1 MKKESY
7 GNFAVYKRLLSYV
20 VPYWWAFTIAVL
32 CNVLY
37 SSVDAWFVHFLQ
49 PLLNKGFVDKEMSFV
64 KILPFIVIGGFLVR
78 AFSNIGSSLFM
89 SYVAR
94 SLVMV
99 FRQIILAHYLKMP
112 AMDFDKESSGNLLSK
127 IIFNVQ
133 QIANAGADAITTF
146 LQSFVLVVGLL
157 IVMLNISWKMCLGY
171 FVALPFMIIII
182 AVTSKRIRRISVG
195 IQDSMGLVTAIA
207 EENIEAYKVVRT
219 FGGQEYEQK
228 RFDKVALAN
237 RRKEIKVAFTKAISV
252 SMVQLVGAAVIASIL
267 IYATQLD
274 SEGLSAGAFASMF
287 AAMLAIL
294 KPLKD
299 LVNVNGKIQIG
310 LAAARTVFDLIDQPV
325 EKDEG
330 NKSVSDAEQAL
341 DVQGL
346 SFVYPG
352 TSKKVLHNINFC
364 VEPGKVIAL
373 VGRSGSGKSTLV
385 NLLMRFYD
393 YELGSIKLGGNDI
406 HNYDLAGY
414 REHFAY
420 VSQQIVLFNDTVY
433 NNIAYGKL
441 GEKAG
446 KEAVIAAAKAAHA
459 DEFIGKLTDGYDSM
473 VGDQG
478 VLLSGGQRQR
488 IALARAILKKAPI
501 LVLDEATSALDT
513 ESEQHVQ
520 SALSQLMHKS
530 TTIVIAHRLSTIKAA
545 DSIVVMDE
553 GRIQEQGT
561 HEELMAQ
568 QGYYTRLYEMQF
580 DDQ

>member
-7 GNFAVYKRLLSYV
+7 GNLKVYKRLLGYV
-20 VPYWWAFTIAVL
+20 VPYWWAFLIAVL
-32 CNVLY
+32 CNILY

-49 PLLNKGFVDKEMSFV
+49 PLLNKGFVDREASFV
-64 KILPFIVIGGFLVR
+64 KILPFMVIGGFLLR
-78 AFSNIGSSLFM
+78 AFSNVGSTLFM

-94 SLVMV
+94 SLVMI
-99 FRQIILAHYLKMP
+99 FRQVILAHYLKMP
-112 AMDFDKESSGNLLSK
+112 ASDFDKESSGNLLSK

-146 LQSFVLVVGLL
+146 LQALVLVIGLL
-157 IVMLNISWKMCLGY
+157 IVMININWQMCLGY
-171 FVALPFMIIII
+171 FIALPIMIAII
-182 AVTSKRIRRISVG
+182 AVTSKRIRRISIG
-195 IQDSMGLVTAIA
+195 IQNSMGMVTAIA

-219 FGGQEYEQK
+219 FGGQDYEQE
-228 RFDKVALAN
+228 RFNKVTLKN
-237 RRKEIKVAFTKAISV
+237 RRSEIKVAFTKAISV
-252 SMVQLVGAAVIASIL
+252 STVQLIGAAVISGIL
-267 IYATQLD
+267 IYATR
-274 SEGLSAGAFASMF
+274 SESMVLSAGAFASMF

-330 NKSVSDAEQAL
+330 SQSVSNAEQVL
-341 DVQGL
+341 DIKDL

-352 TSKKVLHNINFC
+352 TSKEVLSNINFC
-364 VEPGKVIAL
+364 VQPGKVFAL

-393 YELGSIKLGGNDI
+393 YELGVIKLGDNNI
-406 HNYDLAGY
+406 HDYELSAY

-420 VSQQIVLFNDTVY
+420 VSQQIVLFNDTVF

-441 GEKAG
+441 GDG
-446 KEAVIAAAKAAHA
+446 VSKEAVVAAAKAAHA
-459 DEFIGKLTDGYDSM
+459 DEFIEKLSDGYDSM

-520 SALSQLMHKS
+520 AALGQLMHTC

-545 DSIVVMDE
+545 DTIIVMDD
-553 GRIQEQGT
+553 GKIQERGT
-561 HEELMAQ
+561 HDELIKQ

-580 DDQ
+580 NES